1 MKESSPLLGLL
12 ANPSPHN
19 CPMHLALEIWLLYSA
34 ACSAGGW
41 ILSSLQMLNSSG
53 YLFLHALFLMAVG
66 WRYRTDLA
74 SRRQSTWKLRRR
86 FFPTK
91 LSREKCLSYR
101 RFLPFAFFLLAA
113 LSLLAG
119 LLYAPNNYDALTYRI
134 PRVMHWL
141 QAEGWHW
148 IHTDNARMN
157 TRATGFEWLMAPQLS
172 VFKTDRLIFFVNWIS
187 YLLLP
192 GLLFCFLRQLGTARQ
207 AAWVWMWVFSMG
219 LGYVLQASGIAN
231 DAFATPYALAAIVRG
246 LSFIQHGRRR
256 DFGFA
261 LLAAALLSGTKA
273 SNLPCLLPIGAL
285 LIWGLIRWRKNFMV
299 FIPWSLPLLIFAGLT
314 SFLPTA
320 WINHRHCGDWTG
332 TSLEDARFVKSP
344 WVGLLGNG
352 LQILAQNFSPPV
364 FPGAR
369 AWDQSLV
376 EHLPSSLLGPLR
388 QNFES
393 SFRLGLGELPTEA
406 SGLGLGVSLCLLFA
420 AFLGGFHGGYRKPL
434 FFGPARLMLWLG
446 PLSLLWFLSKSALAG
461 VSRVILPYF
470 PSAMAPIM
478 TTGDG
483 CRLLQSR
490 IFKGLV
496 LFSFLST
503 LGAVICDPSKPLWP
517 ATQILAIPSSRPFLE
532 KMRQRACAVYNNYGQ
547 RAEVFQTAR
556 ALLPPG
562 TTRLGFFN
570 GTDDPVAS
578 LWKPYGIL
586 RVEEVKSSES
596 LVDVQKRGLTLIL
609 AGERGVGERLGQT
622 LEQWQSSMR
631 GTQIGEVILQPS
643 VQRGKELWVLLA
655 IPSLPKEGV
664 AP

>member
-1 MKESSPLLGLL
+1 MNRLVEV
-12 ANPSPHN
+12 
-19 CPMHLALEIWLLYSA
+19 WLLYGA
-34 ACSAGGW
+34 TCSAGGW
-41 ILSSLQMLNSSG
+41 ILSWLKFLNPVG
-53 YLFLHALFLMAVG
+53 YLSLHALFFVAVG
-66 WRYRTDLA
+66 WQYRGELA
-74 SRRQSTWKLRRR
+74 SLPLFLRRLAHR
-86 FFPTK
+86 IFSK
-91 LSREKCLSYR
+91 RLSREDCLSSHR
-101 RFLPFAFFLLAA
+101 LLPFSFSVLAPLA
-113 LSLLAG
+113 LVAG

-141 QAEGWHW
+141 QHEGWHW

-172 VFKTDRLIFFVNWIS
+172 IFKTDRFIFLVNWLS

-192 GLLFCFLRQLGTARQ
+192 GLLFSFLRALGSTVRS
-207 AAWVWMWVFSMG
+207 AWLWMWVFPLG

-231 DAFATPYALAAIVRG
+231 DAFATPYALAAIVSG
-246 LSFIQHGRRR
+246 MGFIRHGRKR

-261 LLAAALLSGTKA
+261 IVAAALLSGTKA
-273 SNLPCLLPIGAL
+273 SNLPWLLPIGTL
-285 LIWGLIRWRKNFMV
+285 LIWGLIRWKKKIMV
-299 FIPWSLPLLIFAGLT
+299 FIPWSLPMLIIAGLT

-320 WINHRHCGDWTG
+320 WMNHRHCGDWTG

-352 LQILAQNFSPPV
+352 LQILAQNFLPPV
-364 FPGAR
+364 VPSAG

-406 SGLGLGVSLCLLFA
+406 SGLGLGLSLCLLFA
-420 AFLGGFHGGYRKPL
+420 AFLGRFHGGYCKAP

-470 PSAMAPIM
+470 PSAMAPVM
-478 TTGDG
+478 ATGDG
-483 CRLLQSR
+483 CRLLKSR

-496 LFSFLST
+496 LFSFLSA
-503 LGAVICDPSKPLWP
+503 LGAVIFDPSKPLWP
-517 ATQILAIPSSRPFLE
+517 ATQILASPSSRPFLE
-532 KMRQRACAVYNNYGQ
+532 KMRQRAYAVYSNYGQ
-547 RAEVFQTAR
+547 RAEVYQTAR

-596 LVDVQKRGLTLIL
+596 LVDLQKRGLTLIL

-622 LEQWQSSMR
+622 LEQWKYSMG
-631 GTQIGEVILQPS
+631 GTQIGEVTLQPS

-655 IPSLPKEGV
+655 IPSLPEEGA